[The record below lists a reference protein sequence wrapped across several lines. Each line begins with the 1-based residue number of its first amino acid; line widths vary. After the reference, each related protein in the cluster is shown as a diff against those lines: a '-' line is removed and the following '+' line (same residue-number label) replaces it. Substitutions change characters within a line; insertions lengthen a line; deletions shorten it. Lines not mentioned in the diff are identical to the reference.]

1 MKAAIEMVSFIH
13 ARSLPSA
20 FDNEQIEC
28 QFSELKKNL
37 GQNASM
43 GLSIKQTRIIQS

>member
-1 MKAAIEMVSFIH
+1 MESFIH

-28 QFSELKKNL
+28 QFSELQKNL
-37 GQNASM
+37 GQIACM
-43 GLSIKQTRIIQS
+43 RLSIK